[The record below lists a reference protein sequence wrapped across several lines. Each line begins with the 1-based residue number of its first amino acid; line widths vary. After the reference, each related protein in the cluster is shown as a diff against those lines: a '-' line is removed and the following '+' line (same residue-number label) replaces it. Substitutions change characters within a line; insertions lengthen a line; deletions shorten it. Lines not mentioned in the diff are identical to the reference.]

1 MLLLLRSSRT
11 RFGKLSNTSES
22 TDCISFPLR
31 YKSVNC
37 SRGLGKESALI
48 LEMLFP
54 VTNRILVLL
63 GIEFGIESK
72 SCFWHFTVCEEHT
85 HRSGQLRQGSETA
98 STTSRWTIADP
109 SPLRRISPHAELN
122 RRISVTVRKDSL
134 DENSILAVPPCSSAR
149 HTPKFFQLFRFLK
162 TRLYLLSYH
171 SNSTELLFI
180 PSSLRTSAQLHEKIL
195 WTKPANLCLLA
206 VLFFCFPKGA
216 RFYANTRNVLWL
228 RQNIYVRS
236 KTGESAKKPSWWFP
250 QRGHETQ
257 SHFQSVRRRLNIGA
271 GRRFPVEGGT
281 VPSCGRRGWVEND
294 SNFSLGLNSLF
305 LLGKKSYPH

>member
-22 TDCISFPLR
+22 TDCIPFPLR

-63 GIEFGIESK
+63 GIDCGIESK

-109 SPLRRISPHAELN
+109 SPLGRISPHVELN

-134 DENSILAVPPCSSAR
+134 DENSILPVPPSSSAR
-149 HTPKFFQLFRFLK
+149 HTPKFFQLFCFLKKKK
-162 TRLYLLSYH
+162 TRLYLLTYN
-171 SNSTELLFI
+171 SNSTELLFK

-195 WTKPANLCLLA
+195 WTKPANLCLLF
-206 VLFFCFPKGA
+206 VVFVISFLPKAHGSMQTHA
-216 RFYANTRNVLWL
+216 MFYD
-228 RQNIYVRS
+228 S
-236 KTGESAKKPSWWFP
+236 GKTFMSEVK
-250 QRGHETQ
+250 RGKAQ
-257 SHFQSVRRRLNIGA
+257 KS
-271 GRRFPVEGGT
+271 P
-281 VPSCGRRGWVEND
+281 RGD
-294 SNFSLGLNSLF
+294 SPKEAMKCNRTSRV
-305 LLGKKSYPH
+305 